1 MLKKAHGRE
10 IEHLTRCS
18 ITHVSKTE
26 FFFSPIFH
34 AAFQATMTEINT
46 KAASRGAGLV
56 PFDTESVVQ
65 KLDLQ
70 LQTPTP
76 VEEETVPS
84 TPWGSKS
91 PMAVLEAEFQSEY
104 LERQI
109 RRHHSSY
116 PESISEALKSFS
128 KGTTA
133 VMNELALIGAEVQDL

>member
-1 MLKKAHGRE
+1 MLKKAYGRE

-104 LERQI
+104 LETNQKT
-109 RRHHSSY
+109 
-116 PESISEALKSFS
+116 P
-128 KGTTA
+128 
-133 VMNELALIGAEVQDL
+133 